1 MSCATYA
8 LACFINDKLLASS
21 QYESAIFVLANSF
34 LKSLKES
41 IFNILKTGVVI
52 IHLLFFINSLALNA
66 TLLGFLKWS
75 LNICTISSFGQT
87 ILSSPY
93 VEISLFLSLTK

>member
-41 IFNILKTGVVI
+41 ILIQEQ
-52 IHLLFFINSLALNA
+52 HLHYFDQIWEFQ
-66 TLLGFLKWS
+66 LL
-75 LNICTISSFGQT
+75 
-87 ILSSPY
+87 
-93 VEISLFLSLTK
+93 V